1 MSSENPRNIMRSWSL
16 QTGWATGPV
25 REDKLVPPD
34 YGRIRTPFLHT
45 WREQVID
52 NNLNWDSQRFSI
64 YLPES
69 LRVVSGMYLKI
80 EVPANSNSTAFKK
93 YAGIYAMK
101 EFKLLSA
108 GQEVYTCNV
117 QDFLVD
123 YLESLSD
130 EAVLRFSDTYLG
142 HQATADDT
150 ARTVLIPSY
159 CPTAP
164 IWDGPG
170 APAGTVSSRA
180 SSGKTDWRSRLH

>member
-1 MSSENPRNIMRSWSL
+1 MVSS
-16 QTGWATGPV
+16 
-25 REDKLVPPD
+25 
-34 YGRIRTPFLHT
+34 
-45 WREQVID
+45 
-52 NNLNWDSQRFSI
+52 
-64 YLPES
+64 
-69 LRVVSGMYLKI
+69 MYLKVD
-80 EVPANSNSTAFKK
+80 VPQNAGAAAFKD
-93 YAGIYAMK
+93 YMGLYIMK
-101 EFKLLSA
+101 EFKILSA

-170 APAGTVSSRA
+170 APAGTGSSRA
-180 SSGKTDWRSRLH
+180 SSGKTDWRSKLH